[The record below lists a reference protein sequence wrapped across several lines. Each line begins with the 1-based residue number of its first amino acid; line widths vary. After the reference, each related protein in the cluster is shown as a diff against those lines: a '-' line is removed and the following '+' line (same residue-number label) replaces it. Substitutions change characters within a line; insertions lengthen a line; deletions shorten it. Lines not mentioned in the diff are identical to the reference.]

1 MHWVELVG
9 IDMAD
14 SKLRA
19 RLADVGGTVIPG
31 SPAAFGRLI
40 TEEIGK
46 WGKVVKFS
54 GPSQSDPENLTMA
67 PPNIPQRPVPQIL
80 PALARMRRAG
90 GDARYRSNE
99 NGSAKA

>member
-19 RLADVGGTVIPG
+19 RLADLGGTVIPG

-67 PPNIPQRPVPQIL
+67 APNIPQRPVPQSCR
-80 PALARMRRAG
+80 P
-90 GDARYRSNE
+90 
-99 NGSAKA
+99 